1 MSTVSLTQNNVT
13 INTQKWTGNA
23 VNCVTHLSKAE
34 APNFLEIVKQMLKL
48 KQNYQ
53 ILKCNT
59 RSVTS
64 NKKFPQNLIF
74 GELLMK
80 A

>member
-34 APNFLEIVKQMLKL
+34 APNFLEILKQMLKL

-59 RSVTS
+59 TS
-64 NKKFPQNLIF
+64 NKKLPQNLIF

>member
-23 VNCVTHLSKAE
+23 VNGVTHLSKAE

-48 KQNYQ
+48 K
-53 ILKCNT
+53 
-59 RSVTS
+59 
-64 NKKFPQNLIF
+64 
-74 GELLMK
+74 
-80 A
+80 